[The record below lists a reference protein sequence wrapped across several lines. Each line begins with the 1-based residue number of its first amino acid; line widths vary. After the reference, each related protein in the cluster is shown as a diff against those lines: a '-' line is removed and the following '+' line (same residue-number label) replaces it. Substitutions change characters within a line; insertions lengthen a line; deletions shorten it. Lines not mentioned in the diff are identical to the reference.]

1 MRCSDVEVF
10 QLNID
15 TDGIVTIGASAI
27 ESVFVNVLYFNGFLN
42 AKFIRS
48 EVLLTEGERGHTILQ
63 TYKGLFQVAAI
74 LILLRS
80 ILDAKVHATESGQII
95 AQIVRDVVFQFQV
108 VELTLGAL
116 VNAGCLTELNLEITI
131 QLVSNPVVLVNS
143 RRIGRASCRE
153 RV

>member
-27 ESVFVNVLYFNGFLN
+27 ESVFVNVLYFNGLLN

-63 TYKGLFQVAAI
+63 TYKCLFQVAAI

-80 ILDAKVHATESGQII
+80 ILEAKVQATE
-95 AQIVRDVVFQFQV
+95 RDRKS
-108 VELTLGAL
+108 TR
-116 VNAGCLTELNLEITI
+116 LN
-131 QLVSNPVVLVNS
+131 SS
-143 RRIGRASCRE
+143 H
-153 RV
+153 